1 MVLNGGKKIS
11 EACVRILILFRF
23 GARKKLFFSVVLVEQ
38 LHSVS
43 YTKPGVPVP
52 ELFQVISFSDK
63 VAHTLKSYSS
73 VKHCKICFNNQL
85 THKLSCPDPCASF
98 NI

>member
-1 MVLNGGKKIS
+1 MTGLNFQGGDLHGIKWREKIS

-43 YTKPGVPVP
+43 YTKSGVPVP

-63 VAHTLKSYSS
+63 VAHRLKSYSS
-73 VKHCKICFNNQL
+73 MKTLQNLF
-85 THKLSCPDPCASF
+85 
-98 NI
+98 